1 MSLNNEIEKMNSF
14 ETSQI
19 KTSIQNL
26 RNDIFVKDLKKD
38 LQDFVRK
45 EVNIDFD
52 KDYFVEN
59 IFEAPSWLTLS
70 LIHI

>member
-1 MSLNNEIEKMNSF
+1 MNSF

-52 KDYFVEN
+52 KDYFVEKTEN
-59 IFEAPSWLTLS
+59 NKK
-70 LIHI
+70 